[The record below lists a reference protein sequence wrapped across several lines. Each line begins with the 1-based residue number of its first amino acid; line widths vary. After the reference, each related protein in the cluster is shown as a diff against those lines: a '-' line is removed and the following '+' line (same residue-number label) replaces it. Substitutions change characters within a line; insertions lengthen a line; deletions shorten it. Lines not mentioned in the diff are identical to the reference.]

1 MAMPPLQY
9 EARYHKLTV
18 SLDGLGTT
26 TVDVHR
32 YQNNDARLKSHEFWG
47 NREALTHKDQVVGQL
62 DVDVRRALKE
72 ANAKPKPGE
81 DKDDDVLP
89 GVTDMDSFVREVG
102 PKVAAEMIAKHKA
115 AMKEARAAIRATA
128 RAIHLGTAE
137 ILKNQVRPT
146 LMGVHSGKGSPEE
159 IAAALYLVSKYKLYD
174 KKFASDPAAGVW
186 DYSDRY
192 IGLDC
197 NGFVG
202 NYLSRGRPEKAWDAD
217 PPGTAY
223 LANTDIA
230 NIISRTCAQ
239 RPVATADEI
248 VPVNTYVMAMTDAN
262 GRVIARFGPNGSVGH
277 IFITLPGYRAEAIY
291 PFDGKFP
298 YEKRAKVP
306 TLQAAES
313 TGGVGLTLN
322 KCQIVSATP
331 DGVFMVKRYS
341 HPMMPPLPFRAFR
354 VL

>member
-1 MAMPPLQY
+1 MSPIAYQQQYWELQVAVVQDEKVVSWQPVVLNNY
-9 EARYHKLTV
+9 VLIVGTDKAGALIWDRDHTNNQAAHDALLGKLWEHFGRTNQKGATLTV
-18 SLDGLGTT
+18 H
-26 TVDVHR
+26 V
-32 YQNNDARLKSHEFWG
+32 
-47 NREALTHKDQVVGQL
+47 
-62 DVDVRRALKE
+62 
-72 ANAKPKPGE
+72 
-81 DKDDDVLP
+81 
-89 GVTDMDSFVREVG
+89 
-102 PKVAAEMIAKHKA
+102 KA
-115 AMKEARAAIRATA
+115 ADGSRDHTEFDRWQDLWFHAQKAFM
-128 RAIHLGTAE
+128 
-137 ILKNQVRPT
+137 
-146 LMGVHSGKGSPEE
+146 GKGSPEE
-159 IAAALYLVSKYKLYD
+159 AQITLQLADRFGLLGGGDLQAYCDKYL
-174 KKFASDPAAGVW
+174 
-186 DYSDRY
+186 
-192 IGLDC
+192 GLDC

-248 VPVNTYVMAMTDAN
+248 VPVNSYVMAMTDAN